1 MKLFKLSYKHNIIKG
16 ERLFVAAMTSVGSF
30 KYMPEIMNAYRN
42 YSAGISSRSST
53 LKILVLFKALK
64 KHFGSKYKK
73 ELIKRFFAW
82 HGNLTLEYFSKSMYF
97 KYCLELLK
105 TLFCIRIFVD
115 FRT

>member
-42 YSAGISSRSST
+42 YSAGISSGST

-64 KHFGSKYKK
+64 
-73 ELIKRFFAW
+73 
-82 HGNLTLEYFSKSMYF
+82 TLW
-97 KYCLELLK
+97 L
-105 TLFCIRIFVD
+105 
-115 FRT
+115 